1 MRRADQPA
9 CLSKASHKLGTWER
23 GAQGT
28 GMFLNLVNWPGPG
41 WRFSEGLRL
50 HLVKYPSSD
59 LSPGPADGQ
68 IMDFVS
74 KLRRSQK
81 EH

>member
-1 MRRADQPA
+1 MRCAEPA
-9 CLSKASHKLGTWER
+9 SLPIQGLLQAGDV
-23 GAQGT
+23 GT
-28 GMFLNLVNWPGPG
+28 GSSGQRNVSESGEFARP
-41 WRFSEGLRL
+41 RAEGLRL